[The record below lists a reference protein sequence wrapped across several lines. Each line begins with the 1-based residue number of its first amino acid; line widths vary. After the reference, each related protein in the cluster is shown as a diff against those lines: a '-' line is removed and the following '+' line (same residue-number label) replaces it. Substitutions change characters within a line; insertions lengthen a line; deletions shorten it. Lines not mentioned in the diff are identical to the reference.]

1 MTSTKSA
8 HSSESSSPP
17 TKRVYQI
24 LAGKLFDPLRRT
36 LASNQVI
43 TIDRDLGIV
52 LDVKS
57 KLEVEA
63 SENENGQNIEII
75 KIDLSHL
82 VILPGLI
89 DVHVH
94 LFLHPYSEKS
104 WEDQLTQESLA
115 ERTVRATVHARRT
128 LLAGFTTVR
137 DLGTEGAFD
146 SDIGLRKCLSGR
158 NALIPG
164 PRYYCATRALI
175 STGSYGPKSTLY
187 PAQEGIDGIK
197 GAESVDG
204 VDACVREVRKQI
216 GAGADWIKVE
226 SYLSYLDYRCRS
238 RMGDVFPAVGATSI
252 ATFNTEELS
261 AIIATAHARGVKVA
275 AHANTSGSIDTL
287 LDLGVDSIEHGS
299 EIYDIED
306 NNKNLLR
313 KFVKANGTTIWVP
326 TLAAYYT
333 TALSGSAES
342 RKTWERCKM
351 SFSEALRIGM
361 ENIACGGD
369 TGVFPHGANA
379 LELVLMRQLGAP
391 WDNVLSWATYG
402 GWKCVRGREWE
413 GGEGDRRIRNVTN
426 LQASDLVQG
435 NILDRGVP
443 FGLICPGWAGD
454 LIGIEGKLDGTVEE
468 FERALVDGV
477 KFVMKGGKIH
487 KRDGQEVLGV

>member
-8 HSSESSSPP
+8 HSSASSSPP

-24 LAGKLFDPLRRT
+24 LAGQLFDPPRRT

-43 TIDRDLGIV
+43 TVDRDLGIV

-63 SENENGQNIEII
+63 SENEYGQNIEII

-89 DVHVH
+89 DVH
-94 LFLHPYSEKS
+94 
-104 WEDQLTQESLA
+104 LTQESLA

-146 SDIGLRKCLSGR
+146 SDIGLRKCLCGR

-216 GAGADWIKVE
+216 GGGADWIKV
-226 SYLSYLDYRCRS
+226 DYRCRS
-238 RMGDVFPAVGATSI
+238 RMGDVFPAVGAASI

-261 AIIATAHARGVKVA
+261 TIIATAHARGVKVA
-275 AHANTSGSIDTL
+275 AHANTSCSIDTL
-287 LDLGVDSIEHGS
+287 LDPGVDSIEHGS
-299 EIYDIED
+299 ENYDIED
-306 NNKNLLR
+306 NSKNLLR
-313 KFVKANGTTIWVP
+313 KLVKANGTTIWVP

-342 RKTWERCKM
+342 RKTWERCKI
-351 SFSEALRIGM
+351 IGM

-369 TGVFPHGANA
+369 IGVFPHGANA

-402 GWKCVRGREWE
+402 GWKCVRGMEWE

-426 LQASDLVQG
+426 LPTSDLG
-435 NILDRGVP
+435 WS

-477 KFVMKGGKIH
+477 KFMMKGGKIH
-487 KRDGQEVLGV
+487 KRDGQEVLGVCCFRNICCV